1 MNPFEE
7 IGAYSPERPVAQ
19 DLEFNGKTTRMW
31 FVQHS
36 YASFIDKVVS
46 PPVPEGQRKELVVL
60 QNIVRFDED
69 GKTAPTYEQ
78 LAKLDRD
85 FVKVLIKTAY
95 GVNGIDVDAP
105 DAPADDAKN

>member
-7 IGAYSPERPVAQ
+7 IGAYSPERPVAK
-19 DLEFNGKTTRMW
+19 DLAFNGKTARFW

-36 YASFIDKVVS
+36 YANFIDKVVN

-69 GKTAPTYEQ
+69 GKTSPTYDDI
-78 LAKLDRD
+78 AKLDKE
-85 FVKVLIKTAY
+85 FVKVLIKEAY
-95 GVNGIDVDAP
+95 GVNGVDVDATE
-105 DAPADDAKN
+105 APADDAKN